1 MNKLELIKTA
11 SEKSGVSRAETT
23 KVLAAILETIKE
35 SLKKDEPVRLQELGS
50 FNVKKQKARNGYNPS
65 SKKMMVIPAKKVIR
79 FNPSKNIEI

>member
-1 MNKLELIKTA
+1 MNKLELIRTA

-50 FNVKKQKARNGYNPS
+50 FNVKKQKARNGDNPS